1 MARGF
6 DYSRLA
12 QQDRMRQN
20 GWERF
25 EPKKKKGLKTKSI
38 KPTKKRLLPLIFE
51 WDPQR

>member
-1 MARGF
+1 MARRF
-6 DYSRLA
+6 NYSRLA

-25 EPKKKKGLKTKSI
+25 EPDKKAKKTKRTNT
-38 KPTKKRLLPLIFE
+38 TKKRLPPLIFE